1 MRAPGNRQNH
11 ATARTMQPDMP
22 ADTILTLNAGS
33 SSIKFALYA
42 ARERLDVHLRGQVE
56 NIGGA
61 AMLQV
66 TAANDDAKTI
76 RPVEVQDHAGALRQ
90 ILDVVQSCS
99 GGARIAAVGH
109 RITHGGPDFGEPHIL
124 DDASLARLRGYLA
137 WAPLH
142 QPYNIAAVEGAALV
156 FPDAVQV
163 GCFDTGFHRGH
174 PWVADAY
181 ALPRR
186 YYDQGLRRY
195 GFHGISYRSVSGQL
209 AGIAPD
215 LARGRV
221 VIAHLGNGASM
232 CAIKDGRSVASTMG
246 FTALDGLAMGTRCGS
261 IDPGVLLYLL
271 QEEGL
276 TPAQLSQV
284 LYRESGLVGLSGIA
298 SDMRALEASGT
309 PQARQAI
316 EYFVHR
322 IRSELGALAMTLGG
336 LDALVFCGGIGENS
350 PAVRA
355 GVCRDLD
362 WLGIALAEDANRE
375 SRTHIGMG
383 ATPVLVI
390 RTDEEAV
397 IATAALEK
405 LAAVRAR

>member
-1 MRAPGNRQNH
+1 
-11 ATARTMQPDMP
+11 MP
-22 ADTILTLNAGS
+22 TDAILTLNAGS
-33 SSIKFALYA
+33 SSIKFALYEA
-42 ARERLDVHLRGQVE
+42 HERLDVRMRGQVE

-66 TAANDDAKTI
+66 KAANDEKST
-76 RPVEVQDHAGALRQ
+76 RPVDVKDHAGALRQ
-90 ILDVVQSCS
+90 ILDVVQSNS
-99 GGARIAAVGH
+99 NGARVAAVGH
-109 RITHGGPDFGEPHIL
+109 RITHGGPDFAEPFVL
-124 DDASLARLRGYLA
+124 DAASLVRLRGYMP

-142 QPYNIAAVEGAALV
+142 QPYNIAAVEGAAEV
-156 FPDAVQV
+156 FPDAIQV

-174 PWVADAY
+174 PWVSDAY

-195 GFHGISYRSVSGQL
+195 GFHGLSYRSVSSQL
-209 AGIAPD
+209 AALAPEIAQ
-215 LARGRV
+215 GKV

-232 CAIKDGRSVASTMG
+232 CAIKNGKSVASTMG

-276 TPAQLSQV
+276 TPAQLSHV
-284 LYRESGLVGLSGIA
+284 LYRESGLLGLSGMA
-298 SDMRALEASGT
+298 SDMRTLESSDA
-309 PQARQAI
+309 PAARQAI

-350 PAVRA
+350 HFVRA
-355 GVCRDLD
+355 EVCRDLG
-362 WLGIALAEDANRE
+362 WLGIAIDDAANRA
-375 SRTHIGMG
+375 SRTHIGSGPM
-383 ATPVLVI
+383 PVLVV

-397 IATAALEK
+397 IAAAALQK
-405 LAAVRAR
+405 LAAVHAG

>member
-1 MRAPGNRQNH
+1 MAVLCASANRRN
-11 ATARTMQPDMP
+11 TLRIMP
-22 ADTILTLNAGS
+22 AETILTLNAGS

-42 ARERLDVHLRGQVE
+42 ARQSLDVHLRGQVE

-66 TAANDDAKTI
+66 KTVNDAKSTHS
-76 RPVEVQDHAGALRQ
+76 VDVKDHAGALRQ
-90 ILDVVQSCS
+90 ILDVVQSRS
-99 GGARIAAVGH
+99 NGARIAAVGH
-109 RITHGGPDFGEPHIL
+109 RITHGGPDFAEPHIL
-124 DDASLARLRGYLA
+124 NDASLVKLRGYMA

-142 QPYNIAAVEGAALV
+142 QPYNIAAVEGASDV
-156 FPDAVQV
+156 FPDAIQV

-174 PWVADAY
+174 PWVSDAY

-195 GFHGISYRSVSGQL
+195 GFHGISYRSVARQL
-209 AGIAPD
+209 ATLAPGIAM
-215 LARGRV
+215 GKV

-232 CAIKDGRSVASTMG
+232 CAIRNGRSIASTMG

-261 IDPGVLLYLL
+261 IDPGVLLFLL

-276 TPAQLSQV
+276 SPAQLSHV
-284 LYRESGLVGLSGIA
+284 LYRESGLIGLSGIA
-298 SDMRALEASGT
+298 SDMRTLEASDT

-316 EYFVHR
+316 DYFVHR

-355 GVCRDLD
+355 SVCRELD
-362 WLGIALAEDANRE
+362 WLGIALDEDANLE
-375 SRTHIGMG
+375 SRTHIGTG
-383 ATPVLVI
+383 STPVLVV

-397 IATAALEK
+397 IAAAALEK
-405 LAAVRAR
+405 LAARSDSTKL